1 MKADMIEKKWSVA
14 KDASLEKIEE
24 YAALAA
30 AEFKYGTNM
39 RGSAGYRQHLA
50 KVLIKREI
58 MSILSEEI

>member
-1 MKADMIEKKWSVA
+1 MKIIRPVSYTH
-14 KDASLEKIEE
+14 L
-24 YAALAA
+24 LAA

>member
-1 MKADMIEKKWSVA
+1 MSSA